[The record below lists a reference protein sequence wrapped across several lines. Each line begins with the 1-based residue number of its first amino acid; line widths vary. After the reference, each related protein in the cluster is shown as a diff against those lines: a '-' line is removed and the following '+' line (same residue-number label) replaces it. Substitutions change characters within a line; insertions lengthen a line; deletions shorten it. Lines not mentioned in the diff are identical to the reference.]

1 MKFNW
6 GTGIAMVYSIF
17 VMGMLGAVFASR
29 QHDPGLVQKDYYS
42 LDINYQDRMDRK
54 QNAAQLGDRLQI
66 RYEADKQVIAV
77 QFPAELGAAGGKI
90 KLFRSAT
97 LDDDALLEIA
107 PDAAGRMEIPAAD
120 LPKGIWNVE
129 MEWEAAGKKYFNAA
143 KVTVTH
149 A

>member
-1 MKFNW
+1 
-6 GTGIAMVYSIF
+6 MVYSIF
-17 VMGMLGAVFASR
+17 VLGMLGAVFASR

-42 LDINYQDRMDRK
+42 LDINYQDRLDRK

-66 RYEADKQVIAV
+66 RYEADKQVIAI
-77 QFPAELGAAGGKI
+77 QFPAELGTAGGKI

-97 LDDDALLEIA
+97 LADDALLEVVPNA
-107 PDAAGRMEIPAAD
+107 EGRMEIPAAD
-120 LPKGIWNVE
+120 LPKGVWNLE
-129 MEWEAAGKKYFNAA
+129 MEWEASGKKYFSAV